1 MALTAESDGLD
12 LGFDQFSHLRPHL
25 HLASLRRNV
34 LNEYVE
40 NIVTASTLL
49 TDGRY
54 TGMTS
59 NT

>member
-1 MALTAESDGLD
+1 M
-12 LGFDQFSHLRPHL
+12 